1 MARGSLRH
9 NIGRTG
15 SCILTAA
22 LMATT
27 AIPAA
32 MLFAPDRAFAQTG
45 AQTRFNIPAGPL
57 GRALAAFGSQSGTQ
71 VSYDAAIAAG
81 KTSPGVSGAAT
92 REQAIAQLLQGSGL
106 SWSFTD
112 PTSVIV
118 SAGSASATAGGAVAA
133 DGSLLLDKIDLQ
145 GGGNADFAPQDIFRT
160 PGAVAN
166 VDRETL
172 DRVPQTSTG
181 DILKGVTGV
190 TVGDNRNGGGFQP
203 NIRGAQGMNR
213 VKVIVDG
220 AEASTSTYRGY
231 GGNSETNYV
240 DPDFLAGFSV
250 EKGPVAEGGGAIG
263 GTIKMRTMEAKD
275 IIKSDRTWGLRTKA
289 MIGDNA
295 TDDDS
300 LGKCT
305 SSAASCTRSPA
316 TTVVGTDRIRM
327 ITDKNYSGSAVGA
340 WRPNDMFEFVGGVAR
355 RRSGNYYAGKQGASS
370 ASSGSFYGPGEEVF
384 GTYTNSE
391 SVMLKGA
398 FTPTDEHRLTFG
410 FNRYRNQYA
419 DRKTA
424 SPSSYT
430 GINYRYP
437 YPSDVDQ
444 KNYTLGY
451 AYTPEGNPW
460 VNFKADFWH
469 VDAEENRVTPI
480 NQNVTTTTN
489 GIRLAN
495 KSEIDLSWFTATLET
510 GGQYRHERT
519 RGKRIQLTG
528 GYEGQNDVGD
538 GGQDLYGVYSGL
550 QLPVLDWLT
559 LQGAVRHDWYET
571 QRVGPPPSSS
581 HSAVTKS
588 SGDGT
593 AFNLG
598 VVVRP
603 IEDVQLYAKYSQGW
617 RAPTMREELLLNAN
631 PGTATIEPERSQN
644 YEVGLNVSKSGLFM
658 DDDDFG
664 LKIGYF
670 DNRYDNYIAGNGYW
684 PGFHNTK
691 GARFQGLEASLRY
704 DVGWAYVEYGLTHYF
719 KTELCGTSL
728 FGPEYAY
735 LFGQAGCF
743 KVTSGDSNSII
754 GGNIPPTNKHDV
766 TVGLRFLDNRL
777 NLGATMTHVDGAV
790 SYNATTN
797 VMVNND
803 YNIFDAFL
811 RYDFDNDLKLNASVA
826 NITDKYY
833 FEVGTQ
839 SMIAL
844 PAPGRTFRLTL
855 SKDF

>member
-263 GTIKMRTMEAKD
+263 GTIKMRTIEAKD
-275 IIKSDRTWGLRTKA
+275 IIKSDRTWALRTKA
-289 MIGDNA
+289 MIGDNV
-295 TDDDS
+295 TGDGS

-305 SSAASCTRSPA
+305 STAASCAISPS
-316 TTVVGTDRIRM
+316 TTIVGEDRVSM
-327 ITDKNYSGSAVGA
+327 ISDWNYSGSAVGA
-340 WRPNDMFEFVGGVAR
+340 WRPNDMFEFIGGVAR
-355 RRSGNYYAGKQGASS
+355 RQSGNYYAGSRGGAPATST
-370 ASSGSFYGPGEEVF
+370 SFYGPGEEVF
-384 GTYTNSE
+384 GTYSNSR

-410 FNRYRNQYA
+410 FNRYQNQYA

-424 SPSSYT
+424 SSGSYK
-430 GINYRYP
+430 GMDYRYP

-444 KNYTLGY
+444 KSYTLGY
-451 AYTPEGNPW
+451 AWTPENNPW
-460 VNFKADFWH
+460 FNLKADAWH
-469 VDAEENRVTPI
+469 VDSEEDRARPVNQRVST
-480 NQNVTTTTN
+480 VTN
-489 GIRLAN
+489 GVKLSNR
-495 KSEIDLSWFTATLET
+495 SEIDLPWFTALLDV
-510 GGQYRHERT
+510 GGQYRHERV
-519 RGKRIQLTG
+519 RGQRTALTG
-528 GYEGQNDVGD
+528 GYEGQNDVGN
-538 GGQDLYGVYSGL
+538 GGQDLYGVYGNL
-550 QLPVLDWLT
+550 QLPVTEWLT
-559 LQGAVRHDWYET
+559 VHGALRHDWYET
-571 QRVGPPPSSS
+571 QRVGPRPSSN
-581 HSAVTKS
+581 HSSVMQSK
-588 SGDGT
+588 GDGT
-593 AFNLG
+593 AFNAGIVLK
-598 VVVRP
+598 P
-603 IEDVQLYAKYSQGW
+603 IEELQLYAKYSQGW

-631 PGTATIEPERSQN
+631 IGGAAIQPEQSEN
-644 YEVGLNVSKSGLFM
+644 YEFGVNVSKSGLLT
-658 DDDDFG
+658 DDDDLG
-664 LKIGYF
+664 VKIGYF
-670 DNRYDNYIAGNGYW
+670 DNSYDNYIAGNGFW
-684 PGFHNTK
+684 PGFHNSG
-691 GARFQGLEASLRY
+691 GARFKGLEASLRY
-704 DVGWAYVEYGLTHYF
+704 DLGWAYMEYGLTHYF
-719 KTELCGTSL
+719 KTQLCGTSL
-728 FGPEYAY
+728 FGPEYAS
-735 LFGQAGCF
+735 LLGQAGCF
-743 KVTSGDSNSII
+743 DLRAGDYQSII
-754 GGNIPPTNKHDV
+754 GGNIPPTNKHDL
-766 TVGLRFLDNRL
+766 TVGLRLLDNRL
-777 NLGATMTHVDGAV
+777 NIGGTMTHVDGAV
-790 SYNATTN
+790 VYNANTGQTSN
-797 VMVNND
+797 GD
-803 YNIFDAFL
+803 YTVFDAFL

-826 NITDKYY
+826 NLTDEYY
-833 FEVGTQ
+833 FEAGTQ
-839 SMIAL
+839 NMIAL